1 MTDDANPYLNPDADT
16 NGFDNSG
23 SAGGTLETGIAG
35 NYDFEILAVIKEAWE
50 KTYGMK
56 GPFWGA
62 ATIIGLGLMVFMSVL
77 SGILGIAVL
86 SGNAVGG
93 MGLSLVLQLTITAL
107 LYPFMAGII
116 MLGIR
121 RSVDLPITYTQAFG
135 YLGKTV
141 PLVIAAMLITIG
153 SMFGFMLF
161 ILPGIYLSIAWFL
174 TIPLIVEKDLGS
186 WEAMETSRKAI
197 TQHWFKIFFTYVL
210 MVIIYIISAIPFGLG
225 LIWTL
230 PMMINVGGILYRIIF
245 GVEEA
250 KTDQTLAA

>member
-107 LYPFMAGII
+107 LYPLWPASSCLASADPSICPSHI
-116 MLGIR
+116 LR
-121 RSVDLPITYTQAFG
+121 RLA
-135 YLGKTV
+135 
-141 PLVIAAMLITIG
+141 
-153 SMFGFMLF
+153 
-161 ILPGIYLSIAWFL
+161 ILEKRCHWLS
-174 TIPLIVEKDLGS
+174 P
-186 WEAMETSRKAI
+186 
-197 TQHWFKIFFTYVL
+197 
-210 MVIIYIISAIPFGLG
+210 PC
-225 LIWTL
+225 
-230 PMMINVGGILYRIIF
+230 
-245 GVEEA
+245 
-250 KTDQTLAA
+250 